1 MIDGIQAYGITT
13 PSGSAT
19 SGSNQLSMND
29 FLSLM
34 VAQLSNQDMYNTVD
48 DAQFMTQMAQ
58 FSMTQAMTDLS
69 KITTA
74 AYQISTAAYS
84 VNLIGKEATIIE
96 TNSEGATLFQKGTI
110 EGVNLLRDS
119 AEVIMNGRT
128 YPITS
133 VVSVRDPKIQTPEV
147 PEVTEAAVEEIA
159 EVEEITEPEAITEA
173 EEGEDTGV

>member
-1 MIDGIQAYGITT
+1 MVDGIQSYGITT
-13 PSGSAT
+13 TPGNTT

-74 AYQISTAAYS
+74 AYQVSTAAYS
-84 VNLIGKEATIIE
+84 VNLIGKEATIFE
-96 TNSEGATLFQKGTI
+96 TNNDGATLLQKGII
-110 EGVNLLRDS
+110 EGVNLLNES
-119 AEVIMNGRT
+119 AEVIMNGKT

-133 VVSVRDPKIQTPEV
+133 VVSVRDATMVTPEIV
-147 PEVTEAAVEEIA
+147 EVTEIAA
-159 EVEEITEPEAITEA
+159 EEITES
-173 EEGEDTGV
+173 EEGVDTGV